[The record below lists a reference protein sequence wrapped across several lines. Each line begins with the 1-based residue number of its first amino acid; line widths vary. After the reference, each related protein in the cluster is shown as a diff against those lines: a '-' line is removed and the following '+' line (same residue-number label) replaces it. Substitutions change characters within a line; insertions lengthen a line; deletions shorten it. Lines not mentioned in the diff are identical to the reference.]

1 MAVFGQSTGAIQGT
15 VTDVSGAAVPN
26 AMVTVTDPS
35 HGVSRTQSTNSAGL
49 YYVPSLPVGTYSV
62 EVKSAGLAP
71 TEAKGLILDVGTTVT
86 QDFRLAVANA
96 TQVVEV
102 EASAPLVD
110 ASTVSLES
118 VVNERSVQEI
128 PLNGRHFTDLSQMT
142 VGTVTA
148 PAVGNLAVPLRG
160 QGTFSFNSAGGR
172 EDTVNFMVN
181 GINMNDANN
190 QQVTFQPTI
199 NTIDEFKVDNS
210 TFSAEYGRNSGTIV
224 NVATRPGVDVWHG
237 EAYEFV
243 RNNYFDARNF
253 SNPTN
258 TVSASGALSPN
269 PQSQFVRNQF
279 GGDGGG
285 AVKKDKTFV

>member
-1 MAVFGQSTGAIQGT
+1 M
-15 VTDVSGAAVPN
+15 VPN
-26 AMVTVTDPS
+26 ATVTVTDPA
-35 HGVSRTQSTNSAGL
+35 HGVDRTQATDSAGL

-62 EVKSAGLAP
+62 EVKAPGLAP

-86 QDFRLAVANA
+86 QNFKLTVATS
-96 TQVVEV
+96 TQVVEIQ
-102 EASAPLVD
+102 ATAPLVD
-110 ASTVSLES
+110 ASTASLES

-142 VGTVTA
+142 VGTVTG
-148 PAVGNLAVPLRG
+148 PAVGNLTVPLRG

-199 NTIDEFKVDNS
+199 NTIDEFKIDNS

-224 NVATRPGVDVWHG
+224 NVATRPGTDVWHG
-237 EAYEFV
+237 EALRVCPE
-243 RNNYFDARNF
+243 
-253 SNPTN
+253 
-258 TVSASGALSPN
+258 
-269 PQSQFVRNQF
+269 
-279 GGDGGG
+279 
-285 AVKKDKTFV
+285 